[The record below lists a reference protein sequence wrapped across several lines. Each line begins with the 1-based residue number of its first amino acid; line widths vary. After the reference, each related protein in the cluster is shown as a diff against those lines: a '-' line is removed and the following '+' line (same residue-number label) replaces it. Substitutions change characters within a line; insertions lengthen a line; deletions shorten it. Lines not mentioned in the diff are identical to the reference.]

1 MGNIILTGLSV
12 LDTENG
18 RLLDHHEVCIRGKDI
33 AAVGPVVERGP
44 DDQVIDLGG
53 RVLMPGLI
61 DCHVHLH
68 RTPTIAAPTM
78 LPSLVTANASVT
90 LKGMLYRGFTTIRD
104 AGGADA
110 GHRMAVEQGLF
121 EGPRVFVA
129 GRAIS
134 QTGGHGD
141 ARSPADL
148 TPLCSCV
155 HLVPGMGRIAD
166 GVPEVRKAVRDEF
179 RLGADQIKLMAGGG
193 VASQHDPIAH
203 LQYSTEE
210 IEAVVDEARRAGT
223 YVMAHVYTAEGVQRC
238 IRAGVRTIEHGHL
251 IDDAAAGMM
260 AEAGAYLSINLAVY
274 QFLVDDGKRL
284 GYPPLVSE
292 KAKEILDVGVRA
304 VEVARR
310 AGVKIAY
317 ATDMARMPERQGEEF
332 LVRASAL
339 SAAESIRSATV
350 IGAEV
355 VRMPGRLGV
364 VKAGAMAD
372 LIAVDGNPLDDITL
386 LARGEATMPLVMKE
400 GRLVRQPASPREP

>member
-1 MGNIILTGLSV
+1 MANIVLTGLSV

-18 RLLDHHEVCIRGKDI
+18 RLVPNMEVAIRGKDI
-33 AAVGPVVERGP
+33 LAVGAKVERAP
-44 DDQVIDLGG
+44 DDQVVDLAG

-68 RTPTIAAPTM
+68 RTPTVAAPTM
-78 LPSLVTANASVT
+78 LPSLITAYAGVT
-90 LKGMLYRGFTTIRD
+90 LEGMLKRGFTTIRD

-148 TPLCSCV
+148 LPLCGCP

-166 GVPEVRKAVRDEF
+166 GVDEVRKAVRDEY

-193 VASQHDPIAH
+193 VASQTDPIAH

-210 IEAVVDEARRAGT
+210 IEAVVDEATRANT
-223 YVMAHVYTAEGVQRC
+223 YVMAHVYTAAGVKRC
-238 IRAGVRTIEHGHL
+238 IKAGVRTIEHGHL
-251 IDDAAAGMM
+251 IDDEAAGMM
-260 AEAGAYLSINLAVY
+260 AEAGAYLAINLAVY
-274 QFLVDDGKRL
+274 QFLVDDGVRL
-284 GYPPLVSE
+284 GYPPMVAE

-304 VEVARR
+304 VEIARK
-310 AGVKIAY
+310 AGVKIAF
-317 ATDMARMPERQGEEF
+317 ATDMARMPQRQGEEF
-332 LVRASAL
+332 LIRASAL
-339 SAAESIRSATV
+339 TAAESIYSATV

-355 VRMPGRLGV
+355 VRMPGRIGV
-364 VKAGAMAD
+364 VKAGAIAD
-372 LIAVDGNPLDDITL
+372 LVAVDGNPLDDISL
-386 LARGEATMPLVMKE
+386 LARGESTMALVMKE
-400 GRLVRQPASPREP
+400 GRIVRQPAVPRMQ

>member
-1 MGNIILTGLSV
+1 MANIVLTGLSV

-18 RLLDHHEVCIRGKDI
+18 RLMPHMEVAIRGKDI
-33 AAVGPVVERGP
+33 LAVASKVERAP
-44 DDQVIDLGG
+44 DDQVVDLGG

-78 LPSLVTANASVT
+78 LPSLITAYAGVT
-90 LKGMLYRGFTTIRD
+90 LEGMLKRGFTTIRD

-110 GHRMAVEQGLF
+110 GHRIAVEQGLF

-148 TPLCSCV
+148 LPLCGCP

-166 GVPEVRKAVRDEF
+166 GVDEVR
-179 RLGADQIKLMAGGG
+179 QIKLMAGGG
-193 VASQHDPIAH
+193 VASQTDPIAH

-210 IEAVVDEARRAGT
+210 IVAVVDEATRANT
-223 YVMAHVYTAEGVQRC
+223 YVMAHVYTAAGIKRC
-238 IRAGVRTIEHGHL
+238 IKAGVRTIEHGHL
-251 IDDAAAGMM
+251 IDDEAAGMM
-260 AEAGAYLSINLAVY
+260 AEAGAYLAINLAVY
-274 QFLVDDGKRL
+274 QFLVDDGVRL
-284 GYPPLVSE
+284 GYPPMVAE

-304 VEVARR
+304 VEIARK

-317 ATDMARMPERQGEEF
+317 ATDMARMPQRQGEEF
-332 LVRASAL
+332 LIRASAL
-339 SAAESIRSATV
+339 TAAQSIFSATV

-355 VRMPGRLGV
+355 VRMPGRIGV
-364 VKAGAMAD
+364 VKAGAIAD
-372 LIAVDGNPLDDITL
+372 LIAVDGNPLEDITL
-386 LARGEATMPLVMKE
+386 LARGESTMALVMKE
-400 GRLVRQPASPREP
+400 GRIVRQPAGLRPQ